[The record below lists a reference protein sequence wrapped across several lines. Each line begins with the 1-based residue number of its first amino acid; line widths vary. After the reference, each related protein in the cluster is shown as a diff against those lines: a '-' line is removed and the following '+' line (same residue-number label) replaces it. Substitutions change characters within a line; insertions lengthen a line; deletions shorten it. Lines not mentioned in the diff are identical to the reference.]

1 MRVIA
6 RARARAP
13 SRTAEPAQLLS
24 HSQTG
29 SADANLIAIVSSVFD
44 TTPSH
49 LCTLVVAPVEPVNE
63 MRAAAPVA
71 IVLPSVYIIF
81 KHIHAHAHK
90 THTQSGCRQQSQG
103 WLTPL
108 LIVVLSSAV
117 DGTHTHTH
125 DFTLEH
131 KCDGF
136 ATLTAS
142 ASLHLPD
149 RRRKLLRTRIH
160 TRTRAQRHTHKQ
172 TCTGNNPGQK
182 HVSPTRRPAQPRRQQ
197 HMIRKPLPRSNA
209 AVPPW
214 NTLVSETN
222 RF

>member
-1 MRVIA
+1 VRVIA

-81 KHIHAHAHK
+81 KHIHAQ
-90 THTQSGCRQQSQG
+90 TYM
-103 WLTPL
+103 
-108 LIVVLSSAV
+108 
-117 DGTHTHTH
+117 
-125 DFTLEH
+125 
-131 KCDGF
+131 
-136 ATLTAS
+136 
-142 ASLHLPD
+142 
-149 RRRKLLRTRIH
+149 H
-160 TRTRAQRHTHKQ
+160 TRHIHKVDAVSKVRA
-172 TCTGNNPGQK
+172 G
-182 HVSPTRRPAQPRRQQ
+182 
-197 HMIRKPLPRSNA
+197 
-209 AVPPW
+209 
-214 NTLVSETN
+214 
-222 RF
+222 